1 MGMVDYRMSNHE
13 RQMTD
18 FNAISTGINITFL
31 KIFNV
36 HRLDI
41 IRQLKSEY
49 AGVKVELRFQ

>member
-1 MGMVDYRMSNHE
+1 MVDYRMSNHE

-41 IRQLKSEY
+41 IRQSKSEY